1 MTGCLEKDFV
11 FQFKN
16 GSQKSCLT
24 VPLRLPLEC
33 SARDLRGRLVAA
45 HNLPCYVEDELLHQL
60 EEFIAVETSKL
71 QDENAEN
78 SLKALETGG
87 KSAEDKAEIWAQAFA
102 RECTR
107 YSDPEAA
114 NKDHQFAMTYHAL
127 IHSSAL
133 ETLLN
138 LEHTYA
144 VANGDVINH
153 RENAR
158 KNLED
163 KQHQEMES
171 AMQGLGVTHTDE
183 QVNTLAQ
190 KHFDSTQK
198 LEVQWD
204 HEVCNL
210 QTTQRDEYR
219 EWVRQ
224 VHQDMEH
231 SNGNRTTIQR
241 IRAMSDAVDKGTDDN
256 NEPEEQPRL
265 EESFTIHLGAQMKT
279 MHNIRLMRAHP
290 LDLCRHK
297 PNKIGGTKPQ
307 RLQTALSLYS
317 NTLCGLV
324 LLVDNRVNAYT
335 GIKRDFSSACQQS
348 TDFHFPAL
356 QDQFSSIQEDLVR
369 ANSCRMARQAAREE
383 EEENGSNGSA
393 DSEKS
398 KSKSFSDLNRLQAG
412 DFYITRHSNLAE
424 VHVVF
429 HLVADDSLRSTNINA
444 RNPTIL
450 GLRSILKV
458 ACRHDILTLTVPLLL
473 VHEMGEEM
481 TVQWCLKR
489 AELIFKCIKG
499 FMMEMA
505 SWGGTESRTIQ
516 FMVPEGISDEMFHQF
531 SNMLP
536 QIFRVSTPLDLS
548 KAK

>member
-1 MTGCLEKDFV
+1 MSGCVEKDFV

-16 GSQKSCLT
+16 GSLKSCLT
-24 VPLRLPLEC
+24 VPLRLPPEC

-45 HNLPCYVEDELLHQL
+45 HNLPCYVEDDLLQQL

-71 QDENAEN
+71 QDENAES
-78 SLKALETGG
+78 SLRALDSGG
-87 KSAEDKAEIWAQAFA
+87 KSAEDKAESWAHAFT

-114 NKDHQFAMTYHAL
+114 NKDHQFAMMYHAL

-210 QTTQRDEYR
+210 QKTQRDEYR
-219 EWVRQ
+219 EWVKQ

-241 IRAMSDAVDKGTDDN
+241 IRAMSDAVDKGVDDN

-369 ANSCRMARQAAREE
+369 ANSCRLARQAAREE